1 MNYQHKTKKELIE
14 EICSLSR
21 KITQLENEQQ
31 KRGNLYSIYQRK
43 TISGNPIFP
52 LGTWELNVKKGEFV
66 ACRSLYKVLGLN
78 DKYKIQTLND
88 FLTSVFHEDQ
98 QQLRQTF
105 EQAIN
110 NTESFESIVR
120 SPKSNGKQIYTLIK
134 GEPVFKGKK
143 LSKIVGSILD
153 LSILTN
159 HQDKIFNEED
169 RYHTL
174 FELLPVGILL
184 EDDQGT
190 ILHVNQ
196 AFCRFLGYNSEELIG
211 EKVHLLAHPD
221 VRDQVNKNI
230 SQLLAG
236 KVLKHNEKSVRK
248 DGTICYMELNET
260 KVSLSN
266 GKEGILCIAEDY
278 TERVKAQEEHIL
290 KEKLQGILEM
300 AGAVCHELNQPLTT
314 IFITS
319 DLVLDF
325 PLRENIKE
333 NITVIKDEAIRI
345 GQISEKLMNIT
356 KYKTRDYIN
365 GNKIFDLDKA
375 SEKKKK
381 SKSK

>member
-14 EICSLSR
+14 EIYSLSG
-21 KITQLENEQQ
+21 KITQFEKEQQ
-31 KRGNLYSIYQRK
+31 KREHLYSIYQLK
-43 TISGNPIFP
+43 TISGKPIFP
-52 LGTWELNVKKGEFV
+52 LGTWELNVKKREFI
-66 ACRSLYKVLGLN
+66 AYRSLYHVLGLN
-78 DKYKIQTLND
+78 DKDKIQTLND
-88 FLTSVFHEDQ
+88 FLTGVFHEDQ
-98 QQLRQTF
+98 HQLLQTF

-120 SPKSNGKQIYTLIK
+120 SPKSNGELLYALIK
-134 GEPVFKGKK
+134 GEPVLKGKK
-143 LSKIVGSILD
+143 LTKIVGSIMD

-159 HQDKIFNEED
+159 HQEKIFNEED

-174 FELLPVGILL
+174 FEMLPVGILL
-184 EDDQGT
+184 EDNQGT
-190 ILHVNQ
+190 ILDVNQ
-196 AFCRFLGYNSEELIG
+196 AFCRFLGYNRGELIG

-230 SQLLAG
+230 SQLLDG

-248 DGTICYMELNET
+248 DGTICNMELNET
-260 KVSLSN
+260 KISLSN

-278 TERVKAQEEHIL
+278 TEKLKAQEARIS

-325 PLRENIKE
+325 PLTENIKE

-365 GNKIFDLDKA
+365 STKIFDLDKA
-375 SEKKKK
+375 SAKKKK
-381 SKSK
+381 SQ

>member
-14 EICSLSR
+14 EICSLST

-31 KRGNLYSIYQRK
+31 KRENLYSIYQRK

-52 LGTWELNVKKGEFV
+52 LGTWELNVKKREFV
-66 ACRSLYKVLGLN
+66 ACRSLYNVLGLN

-110 NTESFESIVR
+110 NTTSFESIVR

-190 ILHVNQ
+190 ILDVNQ

-278 TERVKAQEEHIL
+278 TERVKAQEERIL

>member
-1 MNYQHKTKKELIE
+1 MNYQHKTKKELIK

-31 KRGNLYSIYQRK
+31 KRENSYSIYQLK
-43 TISGNPIFP
+43 TISGKPIFP

-66 ACRSLYKVLGLN
+66 ASRSLYNVLGLN
-78 DKYKIQTLND
+78 DKDKIQTLND
-88 FLTSVFHEDQ
+88 FLTGVFHEDQ
-98 QQLRQTF
+98 HQLLQTF

-120 SPKSNGKQIYTLIK
+120 SPKSNGELIYTLIK
-134 GEPVFKGKK
+134 GEPVLKGKK
-143 LSKIVGSILD
+143 LLKIVGCILD
-153 LSILTN
+153 LSILAN
-159 HQDKIFNEED
+159 HQDKIFNEDD

-174 FELLPVGILL
+174 FELLPVGIIL
-184 EDDQGT
+184 EDDEGT
-190 ILHVNQ
+190 ILDVNQ
-196 AFCRFLGYNSEELIG
+196 AFCRFLGYNREELIG

-221 VRDQVNKNI
+221 VRDQVNQNI
-230 SQLLAG
+230 CRLLAG

-260 KVSLSN
+260 KISLAN
-266 GKEGILCIAEDY
+266 GKEGILCIAEDF
-278 TERVKAQEEHIL
+278 TERVKAQEERIS
-290 KEKLQGILEM
+290 KEKLRGILEM

-356 KYKTRDYIN
+356 KYETRDYIN

-381 SKSK
+381 SE

>member
-14 EICSLSR
+14 EICSLST

-31 KRGNLYSIYQRK
+31 KRENLYSIYQRK

-52 LGTWELNVKKGEFV
+52 LGTWELNVKKREFV
-66 ACRSLYKVLGLN
+66 ACRSLYNVLGLN

-110 NTESFESIVR
+110 NTTSFESIVR

-190 ILHVNQ
+190 ILDVNQ

>member
-14 EICSLSR
+14 EICSLST

-31 KRGNLYSIYQRK
+31 KRENLYSIYQRK

-52 LGTWELNVKKGEFV
+52 LGTWELNVKKREFV
-66 ACRSLYKVLGLN
+66 ACRSLYNVLGLN

-110 NTESFESIVR
+110 NTTSFESIVR

-143 LSKIVGSILD
+143 LSKIIGSILD

-190 ILHVNQ
+190 ILDVNQ

-278 TERVKAQEEHIL
+278 TERVKAQEERIL